1 MELLN
6 AMNAR
11 RVPVSSGDAEIVAVP
26 EDVPVEGPAPVQ
38 PIAPIEADAQ
48 VQPTPSLPV
57 HAPVQVQ
64 ALHPVDSCGG
74 FSTPKKGP
82 TSVSNFV
89 PNLIC

>member
-1 MELLN
+1 MMELLN

-11 RVPVSSGDAEIVAVP
+11 RVPVSSGDA
-26 EDVPVEGPAPVQ
+26 DVPVEGPAPVQ

-48 VQPTPSLPV
+48 VQPTPPLPV
-57 HAPVQVQ
+57 YAPVQNQ